1 MAITKTKFINYSRC
15 PRYVAL
21 DEVKK
26 ERLNAD
32 ISYSD
37 YLEEEIDIKK
47 FELISQMIDI
57 DDEGNEEDLI
67 DIVDEQ
73 LEIMLPYY
81 KKIEQLAGKKVED
94 LFGGNSIYAEKT
106 QDQKSFEFIDN
117 GIKYLCYVDIY
128 NDNGKINIIEVKATT
143 SRKFIKD
150 ITGGYYK
157 KEKYSLFF
165 KDDKG
170 IFHLKEDLQNYNL
183 EDEMPKEEYYK
194 KRLKLKDKYKFGK
207 YIYDLAVQRMFIE
220 KDTKNYDIN
229 YYLAVLNHEYV
240 FDGTYIDGEPKYSND
255 IISLFDFTN
264 LTKELQIDVINEKEV
279 IEKYLQDMNA
289 QPTKLGF
296 FCEHKQPS
304 KCKYCKI
311 CFDFIPKI
319 NSSLNYMGGSSFKDE
334 YGETHKGLEL
344 INEGYI
350 KLLDVPEAW
359 IKNPNHMIQRECT
372 EFHKEYI
379 DKEKIKIALDSL
391 KYPIYHL
398 DFETFPCPLP
408 KFKGEVCYTQSPF
421 QFSLHIEKGPGICDK
436 EKDHYEFL
444 SDNPNIDC
452 REDLTKALCEH
463 IGDKGTVFAQS
474 YSFEK
479 TRLKELG
486 IIYPKYKE
494 QLNKMI
500 DNAFDLLFI
509 VKNNKEFYKELN
521 ADNFDKVNYYNEL
534 LSGSYSIK
542 KTLPIFS
549 DLKYENLDVKN
560 GSQAMVTYANFINMN
575 NEEKKFKYE
584 ALLEYCK
591 QDTWAMVVILNKL
604 REISK

>member
-240 FDGTYIDGEPKYSND
+240 FDGTYIDG
-255 IISLFDFTN
+255 
-264 LTKELQIDVINEKEV
+264 
-279 IEKYLQDMNA
+279 
-289 QPTKLGF
+289 
-296 FCEHKQPS
+296 
-304 KCKYCKI
+304 
-311 CFDFIPKI
+311 
-319 NSSLNYMGGSSFKDE
+319 
-334 YGETHKGLEL
+334 
-344 INEGYI
+344 
-350 KLLDVPEAW
+350 
-359 IKNPNHMIQRECT
+359 
-372 EFHKEYI
+372 
-379 DKEKIKIALDSL
+379 
-391 KYPIYHL
+391 
-398 DFETFPCPLP
+398 
-408 KFKGEVCYTQSPF
+408 
-421 QFSLHIEKGPGICDK
+421 
-436 EKDHYEFL
+436 
-444 SDNPNIDC
+444 
-452 REDLTKALCEH
+452 
-463 IGDKGTVFAQS
+463 
-474 YSFEK
+474 
-479 TRLKELG
+479 
-486 IIYPKYKE
+486 
-494 QLNKMI
+494 
-500 DNAFDLLFI
+500 
-509 VKNNKEFYKELN
+509 
-521 ADNFDKVNYYNEL
+521 
-534 LSGSYSIK
+534 
-542 KTLPIFS
+542 
-549 DLKYENLDVKN
+549 
-560 GSQAMVTYANFINMN
+560 
-575 NEEKKFKYE
+575 
-584 ALLEYCK
+584 
-591 QDTWAMVVILNKL
+591 
-604 REISK
+604 